1 MKSRSPLLYR
11 LLKPL
16 YEKAAQGMCR
26 ECKDFISRN
35 SKILDLG
42 CGSGIVI
49 DEFRK
54 RFDSEIF
61 GVDIIDNRVIDIPFK
76 KIEGGDLSCFDDNSF
91 DTVMIS
97 FVLHHSKDPIE
108 LLKEAKRV
116 ARKNVIIY
124 ENLPEGFIPSIA
136 CKIHG
141 ESFAKYF
148 QKNKETGKFFKREE
162 WLDIFKN
169 LGLNLIY
176 EQRVSSFLNPLKEEL
191 FVISKGV

>member
-1 MKSRSPLLYR
+1 MKRKSPLLYR
-11 LLKPL
+11 LLKPV
-16 YEKAAQGMCR
+16 YENAAQGMCE

-49 DEFRK
+49 NEFKK
-54 RFDSEIF
+54 RFNSEIF

-76 KIEGGDLSCFDDNSF
+76 KIEGVNLSCFPDNSF

-97 FVLHHSKDPIE
+97 FVLHHSEDPVE

-116 ARKNVIIY
+116 AKKNIIIY
-124 ENLPEGFIPSIA
+124 ENLPEGIVSKFF

-148 QKNKETGKFFKREE
+148 QKNKETGKFFKRGE
-162 WLDIFKN
+162 WLDIFKK

-176 EQRVSSFLNPLKEEL
+176 EQRVSSLINPLKEEL
-191 FVISKGV
+191 FVVLKGV

>member
-1 MKSRSPLLYR
+1 MKRKSPLLYR
-11 LLKPL
+11 LFKPV
-16 YEKAAQGMCR
+16 YEYAAQGMCE
-26 ECKDFISRN
+26 ECKDFVSRN

-49 DEFRK
+49 DGFRK
-54 RFDSEIF
+54 RFDSEVF

-76 KIEGGDLSCFDDNSF
+76 KIEGDDLSFFPDNSF

-97 FVLHHSKDPIE
+97 FVLHHSKDPIG

-116 ARKNVIIY
+116 ARKNIIIY
-124 ENLPEGFIPSIA
+124 ENLPEGFVSRFC

-141 ESFAKYF
+141 ISFAWLF
-148 QKNKETGKFFKREE
+148 QKNKETGKFFKKRE

-169 LGLNLIY
+169 IGLNLIY
-176 EQRVSSFLNPLKEEL
+176 EQRVSSLINPLKEEL
-191 FVISKGV
+191 FVVLKGV